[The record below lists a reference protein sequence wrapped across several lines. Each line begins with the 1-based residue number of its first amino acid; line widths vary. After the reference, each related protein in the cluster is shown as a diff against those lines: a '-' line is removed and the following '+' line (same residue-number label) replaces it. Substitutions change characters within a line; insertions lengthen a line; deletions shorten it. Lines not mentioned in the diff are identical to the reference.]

1 MEYFDFLNKKTEQT
15 RQAQTNQSATNGNE
29 RSDVDNT
36 QESLFGDSSSTTQN
50 TGSSLF
56 SLETPAQL
64 ENIDYDNI
72 ISQNQLDDSNP
83 LAATLS
89 SFFSTDAVKANA
101 DTNGDGTISAQE
113 AKDYLTQIAAQ
124 DGDASTLS
132 SEDLNAAFNAQQTM
146 DASTTQMTTSAFPSF
161 DFFMNNLFNINPNF
175 DIQLPFS
182 FPTFDGSYPD
192 AGNTTSASGSAA
204 SSVDTTPADPL
215 DSMSL
220 EELEAEKSTREATVK
235 EKQADINAVN
245 NGTNEK
251 VKEATDEKQQA
262 EEAYKEAVKNDENIS
277 KKTNKDF
284 QKNIEKLDENQ
295 AKLDDNAVKIND
307 KEVEISN
314 QEEAIKTLTAES
326 ESLTSYVD
334 KFNNQLAKLKEDL
347 SKVGEPTGKPEDADK
362 DAKIKA
368 KKQELNNKI
377 SEKNNEIKEK
387 KDEITEK
394 EKELKKAN
402 EKLEKLK
409 KELEKLNEEKT
420 KLEEKKTEL
429 NNEKETI
436 ETQIKENCID
446 ETKAKMDAYN
456 KAVKKVEDVKA
467 QELQTA
473 QTALKE
479 AQEAVQV
486 INTKI
491 NKVKN
496 KKVSAQDI
504 NMDNIPAQYRDQIV
518 VKTLADG
525 TEVLTFKYTNTK
537 GLNPEMQ
544 EKIDVFNEVAAEM
557 GYTFVMSDGY
567 RSIEESNRARARKG
581 NLVAPGGKSPHN
593 YGAAFDCG
601 VYKNGGQQLSRA
613 EWTEFTR
620 EVQRRSDNIKWGGDF
635 KSKSCEVWHFELSD
649 WKKYRA

>member
-1 MEYFDFLNKKTEQT
+1 MEYFDFLNKKTEQ
-15 RQAQTNQSATNGNE
+15 AIQTQTSQSATNGNE
-29 RSDVDNT
+29 RSDTDNT
-36 QESLFGDSSSTTQN
+36 QESLFGENGSTTQN
-50 TGSSLF
+50 NGSSSLF
-56 SLETPAQL
+56 GLETPAQL

-72 ISQNQLDDSNP
+72 ISQNQPDDSNP
-83 LAATLS
+83 LATTLS
-89 SFFSTDAVKANA
+89 SFFSTDAVKTNA

-124 DGDASTLS
+124 DGDASSLS
-132 SEDLNAAFNAQQTM
+132 SEDLNAAFNTQQAT
-146 DASTTQMTTSAFPSF
+146 DNNTPPVISAFPSF
-161 DFFMNNLFNINPNF
+161 DSIMHNLFNITPNF
-175 DIQLPFS
+175 NIQLPYS
-182 FPTFDGSYPD
+182 CPTLDGSYPD
-192 AGNTTSASGSAA
+192 TGNTPSASRSAE
-204 SSVDTTPADPL
+204 SPVDTTPADPL

-235 EKQADINAVN
+235 EKQADVNAVN
-245 NGTNEK
+245 NGTNDK
-251 VKEATDEKQQA
+251 VKEATTEKQQA
-262 EEAYKEAVKNDENIS
+262 EEAYKEAVKTDENIS

-314 QEEAIKTLTAES
+314 QEEEIKTLTAES

-362 DAKIKA
+362 DAKIKE

-387 KDEITEK
+387 KDEVTKK

-436 ETQIKENCID
+436 ENKIKETCTD
-446 ETKAKMDAYN
+446 ETKAKMEAYN
-456 KAVKKVEDVKA
+456 KAVKKVEEVKNK
-467 QELQTA
+467 ELQTA

-491 NKVKN
+491 NSVKN

-504 NMDNIPAQYRDQIV
+504 NMDNIPAEYRDQIV

-567 RSIEESNRARARKG
+567 RSIEESNRARAKKG

-601 VYKNGGQQLSRA
+601 VYKDGGKQLSRA

-635 KSKSCEVWHFELSD
+635 KSKSCEVWHFELTD